1 MPNITD
7 DTVLIDGVA
16 IHKSKDLSDILADH
30 GINLRVTQY
39 NDLDKTQSVT
49 KIINVPYSPQFNP
62 IEFTFNTLKLKI
74 KLDNVTT
81 KKQLDK
87 TLLRYFKQ
95 ANREGFENYYNH
107 TYNNIQ
113 KAI

>member
-49 KIINVPYSPQFNP
+49 KIINVPYSLQ
-62 IEFTFNTLKLKI
+62 FNTLKHKI
-74 KLDNVTT
+74 KLGAVTT
-81 KKQLDK
+81 KKQLDE
-87 TLLRYFKQ
+87 TLLRYF
-95 ANREGFENYYNH
+95 NRLTG
-107 TYNNIQ
+107 
-113 KAI
+113 KL